1 MGTTAALLSA
11 RVPRYTSYPT
21 APHFH
26 AGVTGEVFRGWLS
39 ALPKGMPLSLYLH
52 VPFCDTLCWFCG
64 CHTTVVNAYSPVAN
78 YLGLLMKEIEIVA
91 AIVGPGHPVT
101 HIHWGGGSPTML
113 APDDV
118 RKLGAALKSHFEFA
132 PGAEFAIEIDPR
144 GLKDEMVAALADA
157 GVTRAS
163 IGVQDFDLKVQQ
175 AINRIQSFEETRSA
189 AERLR
194 AADIGA
200 LNIDLVYGLPHQT
213 MDSVKNTIEQSL
225 TLTPQRFAVFGY
237 AHVPHFKKHMQLIH
251 DEALPDGEARLAQY
265 ELTHAMLT
273 ARGFAAIGLD
283 HFARIDD
290 ALAVAQRE
298 GRLARNFQGYT
309 EDNAPALI
317 GLGASSISAL
327 PQGYAQN
334 KPDVP
339 EYRKAILASAL
350 AVARGIVLA
359 DDDRLRRAIIERL
372 MCDLAVDLDAVAKPF
387 GKSAA
392 DFQPELA
399 ALASYVADGT
409 VEISGAKITVPPAS
423 RAAVRLVAAVFD
435 SYLSKGNAIHAAAV

>member
-1 MGTTAALLSA
+1 
-11 RVPRYTSYPT
+11 
-21 APHFH
+21 
-26 AGVTGEVFRGWLS
+26 
-39 ALPKGMPLSLYLH
+39 
-52 VPFCDTLCWFCG
+52 
-64 CHTTVVNAYSPVAN
+64 
-78 YLGLLMKEIEIVA
+78 
-91 AIVGPGHPVT
+91 
-101 HIHWGGGSPTML
+101 
-113 APDDV
+113 
-118 RKLGAALKSHFEFA
+118 
-132 PGAEFAIEIDPR
+132 
-144 GLKDEMVAALADA
+144 
-157 GVTRAS
+157 
-163 IGVQDFDLKVQQ
+163 
-175 AINRIQSFEETRSA
+175 
-189 AERLR
+189 
-194 AADIGA
+194 
-200 LNIDLVYGLPHQT
+200 
-213 MDSVKNTIEQSL
+213 
-225 TLTPQRFAVFGY
+225 
-237 AHVPHFKKHMQLIH
+237 
-251 DEALPDGEARLAQY
+251 
-265 ELTHAMLT
+265 MLT

-339 EYRKAILASAL
+339 EYRKAILAGAL